1 MTQVDEEDD
10 EGEFSESQTL
20 SNSSVNESSSF
31 RSESSV
37 DEKDKDGGNVKPG
50 SLTPSPLAKYQ
61 DSELPAIS
69 SKNNV
74 APKVTEPKKKQNFEQ
89 ATSDALTHQNEM
101 FKSNAT
107 VS

>member
-1 MTQVDEEDD
+1 M
-10 EGEFSESQTL
+10 
-20 SNSSVNESSSF
+20 
-31 RSESSV
+31 
-37 DEKDKDGGNVKPG
+37 KPG
-50 SLTPSPLAKYQ
+50 SFSPSPLAQYQ
-61 DSELPAIS
+61 DSVLPAIS

-89 ATSDALTHQNEM
+89 ATSDALTQQNEM